1 MHGLLPPT
9 TMTYLA
15 IIQKNKKI
23 TTLTALPTRFLHTPS
38 FSLFSFEWGEER
50 ERERG
55 SIERHTHIEK
65 KKLKAQSVCVCVVT
79 YFSLSNRF
87 QTRGEHLLSRY
98 LISFKDRMKYK
109 KMSKSLFLIRLKKRD
124 LFLITEIDRPIDEN
138 FKKSIAA
145 TSN

>member
-50 ERERG
+50 ERERLH
-55 SIERHTHIEK
+55 RKTHTHREK
-65 KKLKAQSVCVCVVT
+65 KTESSECVCVCVVT

-98 LISFKDRMKYK
+98 LISFKDRTKYK
-109 KMSKSLFLIRLKKRD
+109 KMSKSLFFIRLKKGD
-124 LFLITEIDRPIDEN
+124 LFLITDPLT
-138 FKKSIAA
+138 AQ
-145 TSN
+145 